1 VEGAALRGE
10 VVLVLDQDDGGA
22 LGIDSHGSLLAVGG
36 ERLPTVAK

>member
-22 LGIDSHGSLLAVGG
+22 LGIDSLGSLLAVGG